1 MFFVS
6 SADCGSLTSFI
17 RLNETFS
24 AGGFAVQYLLP
35 DKMSGTEWSEE
46 EEEDTQGEK
55 VQSGLLV
62 DQQAQVQIFR
72 NVMRHG
78 LA

>member
-24 AGGFAVQYLLP
+24 AGGFAAQYLLP
-35 DKMSGTEWSEE
+35 DKMSGTEWS

>member
-24 AGGFAVQYLLP
+24 TGGFAVQYLLP
-35 DKMSGTEWSEE
+35 DKMSGTEWSE